1 MKKGSPENLLLAGEV
16 VRPHGLDGRLK
27 IRSYAQSEKSF
38 LQSGVIF
45 LKPRSGGTRAFT
57 VSSVKPHKN
66 NLLLT
71 LKGLDSLEEAEEY
84 RGAAVFIRRDSLV
97 QEEKDE
103 YFWFDLIGLE
113 VYLDTGKY
121 IGTIHHILPTGSNDV
136 YVVREGETE
145 VLVPAIH
152 DVVKEIDLDARKMII
167 TEMEGLLDLNEV

>member
-1 MKKGSPENLLLAGEV
+1 LKKGSPENLLLAGEI

-66 NLLLT
+66 NVLLT

-97 QEEKDE
+97 QEETDE

-152 DVVKEIDLDARKMII
+152 EVVKEIDLDARKMII

>member
-1 MKKGSPENLLLAGEV
+1 MKKGSAEKLLLAGKV

-38 LQSGVIF
+38 LQSGAIF
-45 LKPRSGGTRAFT
+45 LKPRSGGPRTFT
-57 VSSVKPHKN
+57 VLSVKPHKN

-71 LKGLDSLEEAEEY
+71 LKGLDSLKEAEEY

-97 QEEKDE
+97 PEDKDE
-103 YFWFDLIGLE
+103 YFWFDLIGLK
-113 VYLDTGKY
+113 VYLNTGKY
-121 IGTIHHILPTGSNDV
+121 IGTIHHILPTGGNDV

-152 DVVKEIDLDARKMII
+152 EVVKEIDLDARKMII